1 MLFAVAPFVGS
12 AWWQMEEHDISRVFQ
27 LVPIILSIF
36 FLSNTSKA
44 RDWSITVAVVL
55 ATVFGTAVGRWGG
68 IEAVHLSSLVCLGIV
83 WSRTLC
89 HRPEYHLLTCVV
101 GLCAAYTFVLLPR
114 WIAFAVEGLP
124 FYPHEFF
131 PAFSNQRFFG
141 HWVTL
146 SLPLVVVARERC
158 FTTPTL
164 ARWLDLLA
172 ALWVAFVVASGTR
185 GAWMALALIT
195 VLLPSAGVAGQRLAR
210 GMVRAAFLG
219 VGAYALM
226 FWLIPLLVSGQSSLA
241 GLSRLSEG
249 GSLSL
254 REVIWSEAWKGILEN
269 PLMGLGPMM
278 FAATSNGVAAHPHSF
293 FLQIA
298 CEWGVPVAL
307 GVIVVFAGAGW
318 RQLQLCRQ
326 DGDPLRTALLAAVVA
341 GLLHAQVDG
350 VLVMPF
356 GQTLFVLLCAWITSI
371 NGSEASTAPNLISAR
386 YGLGLRGLLLI
397 LVCAQV
403 WLIWPELSRLKEWE
417 AETHSAGGGG
427 LYLPRYWTQGTIP
440 LEPQPLFRP
449 L

>member
-1 MLFAVAPFVGS
+1 MA
-12 AWWQMEEHDISRVFQ
+12 
-27 LVPIILSIF
+27 
-36 FLSNTSKA
+36 
-44 RDWSITVAVVL
+44 
-55 ATVFGTAVGRWGG
+55 GRWGG
-68 IEAVHLSSLVCLGIV
+68 IEAVHLSSLVCLAII
-83 WSRTLC
+83 WSRRL
-89 HRPEYHLLTCVV
+89 HHYPEPHLLSCLI

-114 WIAFAVEGLP
+114 WIALVVEGLS
-124 FYPHEFF
+124 FHAQEFF

-158 FTTPTL
+158 LSTPTL

-195 VLLPSAGVAGQRLAR
+195 SLLPLAGVAGQRLAR

-254 REVIWSEAWKGILEN
+254 REVIWSEAWKGILED

-307 GVIVVFAGAGW
+307 GVIGVFARAGW
-318 RQLQLCRQ
+318 RQLQLCRHN
-326 DGDPLRTALLAAVVA
+326 GDPLRTALLAAIVA